1 MEHNTKGSLDGQ
13 VALITGASRGIGFAI
28 AAALVDRGANV
39 VLTARKQEGL
49 DAAIAELPQGSAIGF
64 TGRAHDEEHQNKVL
78 DGIAREYG
86 RLDVLV
92 NNAGINPVYGPLSE
106 LDLDAARKVIDV
118 NVLAG
123 LSWVQK
129 VLKHDGLDFQTNRGR
144 VIFLSSVTGQTPA
157 HGIGLYGI
165 SKAAVAH
172 LTRTLGV
179 ELGPEVRVNAISPA
193 VVKTRFATALYQGHE
208 DEVTA
213 AYPLRRLGKPEDIAS
228 AAAFLA
234 SDESSWITAEVLTL
248 DGGLTPAGGT
258 AGGLD

>member
-1 MEHNTKGSLDGQ
+1 MEYNMTGSLDGQ
-13 VALITGASRGIGFAI
+13 VALVTGSSRGIGLAI
-28 AAALVDRGANV
+28 AAALVGRGAKV
-39 VLTARKQEGL
+39 VLTARKQEGI
-49 DAAIAELPQGSAIGF
+49 DAAIAELPEGSAMGF
-64 TGRAHDEEHQNKVL
+64 TGRAHDSEHQDEVL
-78 DGIAREYG
+78 DGIAREHG

-92 NNAGINPVYGPLSE
+92 NNAGVNPVYGPLSE
-106 LDLDAARKVIDV
+106 LDLDAARKVLDV

-129 VLKHDGLDFQTNRGR
+129 ILKHDDLDFRANRGR

-193 VVKTRFATALYQGHE
+193 VVKTQFATALYEGNE
-208 DEVTA
+208 EEVSA

-234 SDESSWITAEVLTL
+234 SDESSWITAEVLTV
-248 DGGLTPAGGT
+248 DGGLTRACCMNR
-258 AGGLD
+258 